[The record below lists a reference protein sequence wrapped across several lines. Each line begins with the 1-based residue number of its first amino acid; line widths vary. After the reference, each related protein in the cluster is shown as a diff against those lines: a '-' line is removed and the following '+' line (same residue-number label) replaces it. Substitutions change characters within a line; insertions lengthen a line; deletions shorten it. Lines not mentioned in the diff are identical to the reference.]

1 MSVIPVNLQNKLIRL
16 ADTARRVL
24 TAECCFRYTQHMLAS
39 YAVEHSRGRR
49 YPEPTHPYR
58 NDFQRDRDRVI
69 HSRAFRRLEAKTQV
83 FTRRYS
89 DHFRNRL
96 THTLEVA
103 QISRTIAAQLG
114 LNVDLVEALALVHD
128 IGHPPFGH
136 SGERALDAVMGRH
149 GFSFDHNLH
158 ALRIVEDFELRYAAF
173 PGLNLTFEVREGII
187 KHSRDYS
194 AAEFPELAEYL
205 LDRRPP
211 LEAQLIDVTDELAY
225 NTADLDDGYEAK
237 LLTLDQIIEG
247 VPLFAELFREI
258 EERYPDA
265 QKKLQFNEVLRRML
279 DRWVGDLIENT
290 RRQLERINT
299 VEAAERRENRAHG
312 VSRGSSAQDDQAPAG
327 RQSGIT
333 GKGVRRSTIALDDI
347 RACPHRMAGLSPE
360 IEAER
365 LQTKQFLHRNLY
377 FTPAL
382 EPEKEAAERIITDL
396 FELWMADPERLPGN
410 YREKAQSE
418 PLARVVCDYI
428 AGMTDPYIY
437 EQYEKHC
444 V

>member
-1 MSVIPVNLQNKLIRL
+1 
-16 ADTARRVL
+16 
-24 TAECCFRYTQHMLAS
+24 MLAS

-69 HSRAFRRLEAKTQV
+69 HSRAFRRLEVKTQV

-136 SGERALDAVMGRH
+136 AGERALDAVMGKY

-194 AAEFPELAEYL
+194 ATEFPELSEYL
-205 LDRRPP
+205 LDQRPP
-211 LEAQLIDVTDELAY
+211 LEAQLIDMTDELAY

-247 VPLFAELFREI
+247 VPLFAKLFNDVEQQ
-258 EERYPDA
+258 YPEA
-265 QKKLQFNEVLRRML
+265 PKKLQFNEVLRRML

-290 RRQLERINT
+290 R
-299 VEAAERRENRAHG
+299 
-312 VSRGSSAQDDQAPAG
+312 AQVQRMA
-327 RQSGIT
+327 S
-333 GKGVRRSTIALDDI
+333 KGEDARLSTISLDDV
-347 RACPHRMAGLSPE
+347 RACQRRLAGLSPA

-365 LQTKQFLHRNLY
+365 KQTKDFLHRNLY

-382 EPEKEAAERIITDL
+382 DPEKEAAERIITDL
-396 FELWMADPERLPGN
+396 FELWMAHPEKLPGN
-410 YREKAQSE
+410 YREKAESE

-444 V
+444 G

>member
-1 MSVIPVNLQNKLIRL
+1 MIQSL
-16 ADTARRVL
+16 AP
-24 TAECCFRYTQHMLAS
+24 

-49 YPEPTHPYR
+49 HPEPSHSYR

-96 THTLEVA
+96 THSIEVA

-136 SGERALDAVMGRH
+136 AGERALDAAMRWH
-149 GFSFDHNLH
+149 GLFFDHNLH

-173 PGLNLTFEVREGII
+173 RGLNLTFEVREGII

-194 AAEFPELAEYL
+194 ATEYPELSEYL
-205 LDRRPP
+205 LDLRPP
-211 LEAQLIDVTDELAY
+211 LEAQLIDITDELAY
-225 NTADLDDGYEAK
+225 NTADLDDGYEAH
-237 LLTLDQIIEG
+237 LLTLEQLIEA
-247 VPLFAELFREI
+247 VPLFARLFSEV
-258 EERYPDA
+258 EQLYPEA
-265 QKKLQFNEVLRRML
+265 PKKLQFNEVLRRML
-279 DRWVGDLIENT
+279 DRWVTDLIENT
-290 RRQLERINT
+290 RKQIESCSPERLASGN
-299 VEAAERRENRAHG
+299 N
-312 VSRGSSAQDDQAPAG
+312 PADE
-327 RQSGIT
+327 
-333 GKGVRRSTIALDDI
+333 GVRATPTLDDI
-347 RACPHRMAGLSPE
+347 RSCPYRLAGLSPE
-360 IEAER
+360 IETER
-365 LQTKQFLHRNLY
+365 LQSKQFLHDNLY
-377 FTPAL
+377 FSPAL

-396 FELWMADPERLPGN
+396 FELWMSHPEKLPRS
-410 YREKAQSE
+410 YQEKAESE
-418 PLARVVCDYI
+418 PLARVVCDYV

-444 V
+444 G